1 MLDWLRHLADD
12 TRAAG
17 FRALR
22 FPGEAMSIFTP
33 IPGVE
38 RFAEYESKLNSFL
51 ADQRVTVLCLY
62 NHRRLSDRDRAEDP
76 ADASAGHLRPQRLP
90 QSLLLAAGK
99 ISFRPTGR
107 RARSSG
113 CWRT

>member
-51 ADQRVTVLCLY
+51 ADQRVTVVCLY
-62 NHRRLSDRDRAEDP
+62 NHGRFPIEIVRQILQTHPLVIFGRNVCRNP
-76 ADASAGHLRPQRLP
+76 YCLP
-90 QSLLLAAGK
+90 RKDL
-99 ISFRPTGR
+99 FRPTGR